1 MGPSSPDEVPKKMRF
16 GHRDA
21 HVTRTQLE
29 NGVLCL
35 QARGHEDCRQPAT
48 KGQRT
53 TVPLVGPNP
62 AHTMTRSFWLLD
74 EESKALF
81 LSATKLWH

>member
-1 MGPSSPDEVPKKMRF
+1 MGPSSTDEVPKKMRF

-35 QARGHEDCRQPAT
+35 QARGHRGLLAASHHGTEGTA
-48 KGQRT
+48 
-53 TVPLVGPNP
+53 PLVGPDP